1 MGNNSSNDFEIQEWR
16 TRLRFL
22 ADIIFATAMTIMIL
36 NIEIPEFGHINDTK
50 QLAVFLIKQL
60 NSMWVFFIAFIVI
73 AVYWMKHL
81 EHFGAIR
88 IVNQTFIWF
97 QLLFLCSIMVIP
109 FWNTYIEQFP
119 ENIAIRV
126 LLSINMVL
134 VGCFS
139 FLSLNYAANPKHR
152 LLHESV
158 TDQMTNEAK
167 RQTLTEPLIAILA
180 AGLAHIDPVLWDVA
194 FILVPV
200 MFFARKKLIKI
211 SYFNLLVPKSRGI
224 PLTSL
229 KKIPR

>member
-126 LLSINMVL
+126 LLSANMVL

-139 FLSLNYAANPKHR
+139 FLSMNYAANPKHR
-152 LLHESV
+152 LLNDNV
-158 TDQMTNEAK
+158 TDKSIKEVKKQI
-167 RQTLTEPLIAILA
+167 LTEPAIAILA
-180 AGLAHIDPVLWDVA
+180 AGLAYIDPVWWDIA

-200 MFFARKKLIKI
+200 LFMFRKKLVTIK
-211 SYFNLLVPKSRGI
+211 YFG
-224 PLTSL
+224 L
-229 KKIPR
+229 KKSNT